1 MNMKPTSALG
11 YALISFSGAL
21 WLYWLF
27 VQRRLPADVG
37 DGIQHFFY
45 AQAVFSDP
53 VHALNHWAKP
63 LFTLLASPFAQLG
76 FQGMVLFN
84 GVVFFVT
91 ALIARMVLVHMR
103 TPIVWQAVFPL
114 LLLISG
120 DYVMTVIAGL
130 TEPLFN
136 LVMMLAVLFL
146 VRKQTVAFALAVSFL
161 PYLRSEGQLPVILAV
176 AVLLV
181 LNRAKHLPFLLVG
194 SVIYAVIGAVV
205 LGDFW
210 WYFTE
215 SPYVASNAVY
225 GSGSTWHY
233 VISYRN
239 YLDNVGLFMLIIA
252 VGVFLWKLKQRTFA
266 RTELVVLLF
275 GLGTF
280 FGIIGVHSLLY
291 AKGMY
296 GAYGLTR
303 LATQGLPV
311 LFLICLWLIGNIE
324 FTVPKW
330 RNVHARLPLVIV
342 AALGLFVATTQR
354 HDERLKPLPQAL
366 IDFPLP
372 EAGKVVYHHPLVPYL
387 AGENPFTPGSRF
399 IFWQRSAQVLPSEML
414 PGDWLVWDAQFGP
427 AEMNLP
433 LDLLLAHPDLEL
445 VAQAPLDG
453 TAVTLFRR
461 QE

>member
-1 MNMKPTSALG
+1 MIKQQTSAWG
-11 YALISFSGAL
+11 YALIAFSGAL
-21 WLYWLF
+21 WLYALG

-37 DGIQHFFY
+37 DGVQHFFY

-53 VHALNHWAKP
+53 LHALNHWAKP

-76 FQGMVLFN
+76 FKGMVLFN
-84 GVVFFVT
+84 VGVFFGT
-91 ALIARMVLVHMR
+91 ALIARMVLLHLR
-103 TPIVWQAVFPL
+103 TPIAWQAVFPL
-114 LLLISG
+114 LLMISG

-146 VRKQTVAFALAVSFL
+146 VRKQTVAFAVAVSFL

-176 AVLLV
+176 AALLA
-181 LNRAKHLPFLLVG
+181 LNRAKHLPFLLAG
-194 SVIYAVIGAVV
+194 SMIYAVIGAVV
-205 LGDFW
+205 FGDFW
-210 WYFTE
+210 WYFTQ

-225 GSGSTWHY
+225 GSGSPWHY
-233 VISYRN
+233 VVSYRN
-239 YLDNVGLFMLIIA
+239 YLDNVGLFLLLLA
-252 VGVFLWKLKQRTFA
+252 VGVFIWKLIQRTFA
-266 RTELVVLLF
+266 RTELVVLFF

-280 FGIIGVHSLLY
+280 FGIVVVHSLLY
-291 AKGMY
+291 AKGIY

-311 LFLICLWLIGNIE
+311 LFLICLWLIGNLE
-324 FTVPKW
+324 FKLPTW
-330 RNVHARLPLVIV
+330 RTVHARLPLVIV

-354 HDERLKPLPQAL
+354 HDEHLKPLPQAL

-414 PGDWLVWDAQFGP
+414 SGDWLVWDAQFGP

-445 VAQAPLDG
+445 VAQTPLDG
-453 TAVTLFRR
+453 AAVALFRMR
-461 QE
+461 E

>member
-1 MNMKPTSALG
+1 MIKQQTSAWG
-11 YALISFSGAL
+11 YALIAFSGAL
-21 WLYWLF
+21 WLYALG

-37 DGIQHFFY
+37 DGVQHFFY

-53 VHALNHWAKP
+53 LHALNHWAKP

-84 GVVFFVT
+84 AGVFWVT
-91 ALIARMVLVHMR
+91 ALIARMVLVHLR
-103 TPIVWQAVFPL
+103 TPFAWQAVFPL
-114 LLLISG
+114 LLMISG

-146 VRKQTVAFALAVSFL
+146 VRKQTLAFALAVSFL

-181 LNRAKHLPFLLVG
+181 LHRAKHLPFLLVG

-225 GSGSTWHY
+225 GSGSPWHY

-266 RTELVVLLF
+266 RTDLVVLLF

-311 LFLICLWLIGNIE
+311 LFLICLWLIGGVA
-324 FTVPKW
+324 FKRPAW
-330 RNVHARLPLVIV
+330 RLAHTRLPLLLV
-342 AALGLFVATTQR
+342 AALALFVATTHR

-399 IFWQRSAQVLPSEML
+399 IFWQRSDRLLPAAMQ
-414 PGDWLVWDAQFGP
+414 PGDCLVWDAQFGP

-433 LDLLLAHPDLEL
+433 LDLLMAHPNLEL

-453 TAVTLFRR
+453 AAVALFRKR
-461 QE
+461 E